1 MKNKFYIMTAL
12 VISLTGCSNIE
23 DGTQPTGNFP
33 EDHVI
38 RIVTEVNAPV
48 SRAGYDASNLES
60 FGLIIHNSE
69 NIAYDY
75 NSQMV
80 KSNNDWNTA
89 DGQQMLWD
97 TERTPVMMIAYAPY
111 AGEATP
117 DAPLAVNVLT
127 NQTAEANVM
136 ASDFLLMK
144 ATVDPEKD
152 LTADGKLKISLNH
165 AMSKLIIKL
174 TVNGTEDADMGKLGD
189 MAVNG
194 AVVNGTCDL
203 SAAAPVVVPAA
214 DAAVATVAPYKGTE
228 YCECILPPQTIA
240 EGFSI
245 NFSYDGKLYIWT
257 AKAAVELGKGVEHT
271 LTLNV
276 NTTARLAAMVA
287 RDWATGQ
294 LIGRN

>member
-1 MKNKFYIMTAL
+1 MKKIFYIL
-12 VISLTGCSNIE
+12 SLGIGLAGCSNNE
-23 DGTQPTGNFP
+23 DESLPTGTFP
-33 EDHVI
+33 GERVI
-38 RIVTEVNAPV
+38 SIITEVNEPL
-48 SRAGYDASNLES
+48 SRAGYDATNLER
-60 FGLIIHNSE
+60 FGLMIRNSE
-69 NIAYDY
+69 NAAYNY
-75 NSQMV
+75 HKQMV
-80 KSNNDWNTA
+80 GSGNTWNTS

-127 NQTAEANVM
+127 NQSAEANVM

>member
-1 MKNKFYIMTAL
+1 M
-12 VISLTGCSNIE
+12 
-23 DGTQPTGNFP
+23 
-33 EDHVI
+33 
-38 RIVTEVNAPV
+38 
-48 SRAGYDASNLES
+48 
-60 FGLIIHNSE
+60 
-69 NIAYDY
+69 
-75 NSQMV
+75 
-80 KSNNDWNTA
+80 
-89 DGQQMLWD
+89 
-97 TERTPVMMIAYAPY
+97 
-111 AGEATP
+111 
-117 DAPLAVNVLT
+117 AVNVLT
-127 NQTAEANVM
+127 NQSAEANVM

-203 SAAAPVVVPAA
+203 SAAAPVVVPAP

-257 AKAAVELGKGVEHT
+257 AKAAVELEKGVEHT

-276 NTTARLAAMVA
+276 NTTARLAGMVA

-294 LIGRN
+294 LSDRN

>member
-1 MKNKFYIMTAL
+1 MKKIFYILAL
-12 VISLTGCSNIE
+12 GIGLAGCSNNE
-23 DGTQPTGNFP
+23 DESLPTGTFP
-33 EDHVI
+33 GERVI
-38 RIVTEVNAPV
+38 SIITEVNEPL
-48 SRAGYDASNLES
+48 SRAGYDATNLER
-60 FGLIIHNSE
+60 FGLMIRNSE
-69 NIAYDY
+69 NAAYNY
-75 NSQMV
+75 HKQMV
-80 KSNNDWNTA
+80 GSGNTWNTS

-127 NQTAEANVM
+127 NQSAEANVM

-276 NTTARLAAMVA
+276 NTTARLAGMVA

-294 LIGRN
+294 LSDRN